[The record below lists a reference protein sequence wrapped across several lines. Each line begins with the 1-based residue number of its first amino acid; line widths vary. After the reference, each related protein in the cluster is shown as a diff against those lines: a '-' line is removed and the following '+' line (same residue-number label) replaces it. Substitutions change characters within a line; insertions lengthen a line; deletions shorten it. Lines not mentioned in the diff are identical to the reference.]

1 MDKCELSCSL
11 LNHYQNEWIHRHSHF
26 WKILSSMYITNL
38 LIICFPF
45 CCSYFNITIENVKIP
60 LKVFPIL
67 GIIFAFACC
76 FLLLSESH
84 KLKNLRTNINAHLQV
99 LNKNQQDKSPNNII
113 SKLIKNINNIT
124 TILLSTTM
132 LLLSIYVICI
142 L

>member
-1 MDKCELSCSL
+1 MDKRELSCSL

-45 CCSYFNITIENVKIP
+45 CCSYFNITIENVKIS

-67 GIIFAFACC
+67 GIIFSLVCC
-76 FLLLSESH
+76 LLLLSESH
-84 KLKNLRTNINAHLQV
+84 KLKNLRININTQLQI
-99 LNKNQQDKSPNNII
+99 LNKKQQNKPTNNII

-124 TILLSTTM
+124 TILLSITM